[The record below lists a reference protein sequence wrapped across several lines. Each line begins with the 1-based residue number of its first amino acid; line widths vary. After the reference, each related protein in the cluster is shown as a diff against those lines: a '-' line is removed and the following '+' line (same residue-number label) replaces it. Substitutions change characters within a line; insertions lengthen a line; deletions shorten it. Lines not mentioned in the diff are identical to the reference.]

1 MIKQVQVYRVAEGRS
16 CVVCGNCGM
25 LGGLGE
31 AGFGLEIGVSLN
43 SRREGN
49 ILREN
54 RMGKG
59 VMLGE
64 RVDSGASQQMSLE
77 KWED

>member
-43 SRREGN
+43 SRCEGN
-49 ILREN
+49 ILREEPHGQRCN
-54 RMGKG
+54 VG
-59 VMLGE
+59 
-64 RVDSGASQQMSLE
+64 
-77 KWED
+77 